1 MRQIKNI
8 QAPAVILAMVLLLSA
23 CSKDFTTQIP
33 SNQTSP
39 SVALSTEGALQVA
52 LNGMYAG
59 LRSSNLYG
67 RTIPIVGDLM
77 GDNIY
82 ISPINSGRYILQ
94 YTFTVIPSDG
104 FVTGEWNDSYNAIL
118 RCNNIIDAAVPAD
131 ANVNEYKGE
140 AYATRALLYFNLVNT
155 YAKPYT
161 DDPSSPGVPLVLHYA
176 PYAQPA
182 RNTVK
187 EVFTQIV
194 SDLKAADTLMSVQLY
209 SNSSQFSQYAG
220 EALLAKVY
228 LYMGDYAD
236 AKAAAVDV
244 INNGGFTLVPGA
256 NLIAYWNNPAIR
268 TDFVETLFEV
278 SSDKIDNDGS
288 DQLAGMYDQVNGYG
302 DMLCSTDLYNL
313 YTSTDVRASMIIPGN
328 KGGPV
333 LVVNKYTNMGNPNDK
348 DKTKVLRLSDIYL
361 IAAETCLQTGDQ
373 PDALTYLNAIA
384 QRGDTSS
391 SFTGYNVSGA
401 ALQAQIIQ
409 ERRKELAF
417 EGDRFYDLNRLK
429 DTISRST
436 DYQPATARTILY
448 GDSRRVAPVPFTQIQ
463 SNPNIKQNSGY

>member
-8 QAPAVILAMVLLLSA
+8 QVPALILAMTMLLSA
-23 CSKDFTTQIP
+23 CSKSFTNQLP

-39 SVALSTEGALQVA
+39 QVALSTEGALSVA

-59 LRSSNLYG
+59 LRSSNLWG

-77 GDNIY
+77 SDNIY
-82 ISPINSGRYILQ
+82 ISTINSGRYILQ
-94 YTFTVIPSDG
+94 YTYTVIPADG
-104 FVTGEWNDSYNAIL
+104 FVTGEWNDAYNAIL
-118 RCNNIIDAAVPAD
+118 RCNNIIDAPVPAD

-155 YAKPYT
+155 YGKPYT
-161 DDPSSPGVPLVLHYA
+161 DAPSSLGVPLVLHYA

-182 RNTVK
+182 RNTVQ

-194 SDLKAADTLMSVQLY
+194 NDLKTADTLMTTALY
-209 SNSSQFSQYAG
+209 TNSSQFNTYAG

-256 NLIAYWNNPAIR
+256 NLVAYWDNPAIR

-278 SSDKIDNDGS
+278 SSDKIDNDGP
-288 DQLAGMYDQVNGYG
+288 DQLAGMFDQYSGYG

-313 YTSTDVRASMIIPGN
+313 YSPTDVRGSLIVPGSR
-328 KGGPV
+328 GGAA
-333 LVVNKYTNMGNPNDK
+333 LIVNKYTNMANANDK
-348 DKTKVLRLSDIYL
+348 DKTKVLRLSDVYL
-361 IAAETCLQTGDQ
+361 MAAETCLQTGDQ
-373 PDALTYLNAIA
+373 PDALTYLNDIA
-384 QRGDTSS
+384 QNRDPGFGGFNASAVSLQDT
-391 SFTGYNVSGA
+391 
-401 ALQAQIIQ
+401 IIQ

-429 DTISRST
+429 YTISRST
-436 DYQPATARTILY
+436 DYQPASARTIPY

-463 SNPNIKQNSGY
+463 ANPNIKQNTGY